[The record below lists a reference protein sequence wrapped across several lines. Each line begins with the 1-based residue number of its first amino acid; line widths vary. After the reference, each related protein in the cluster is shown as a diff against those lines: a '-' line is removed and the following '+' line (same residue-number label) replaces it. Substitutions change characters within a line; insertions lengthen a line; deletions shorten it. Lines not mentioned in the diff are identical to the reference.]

1 MLASRS
7 VFAEEEEEGGG
18 CRGDVR
24 GGGCGLVSGK
34 TEKREMCEVYGCSW
48 GNGKCSSLDL

>member
-7 VFAEEEEEGGG
+7 VFAAEEGGGG
-18 CRGDVR
+18 CRGDVGG
-24 GGGCGLVSGK
+24 GGGCGFVSGK